1 MESAAHVA
9 RRRVR
14 AFRIVTPRAP
24 PTPAPR
30 RDVIVRALASLV
42 KLEVVQ
48 TRYRGHAAEL
58 AREAAVEGHD
68 MLFTLGGD
76 GTINEAVNGL
86 LGAPTG
92 PGASPGGRPDA
103 GQLPALVP
111 IPGGSANVFVR
122 ALGVPADPVD
132 ATGAILAAIRS
143 GRQRRI
149 GLGLA
154 GGRYFT
160 FSGGLRPAAAGA
172 PAAGGAR
179 ANGRPGTP
187 PRSPCSTG
195 RPHYSR

>member
-1 MESAAHVA
+1 
-9 RRRVR
+9 
-14 AFRIVTPRAP
+14 
-24 PTPAPR
+24 
-30 RDVIVRALASLV
+30 
-42 KLEVVQ
+42 
-48 TRYRGHAAEL
+48 
-58 AREAAVEGHD
+58 

-76 GTINEAVNGL
+76 GTINEAVNAL

-160 FSGGLRPAAAGA
+160 FSGGLGLPSEVVRAPDGQRGRGPPASPA
-172 PAAGGAR
+172 PALCATRRRSHCAPAGRSPARSMANTSAR
-179 ANGRPGTP
+179 A
-187 PRSPCSTG
+187 SA
-195 RPHYSR
+195 